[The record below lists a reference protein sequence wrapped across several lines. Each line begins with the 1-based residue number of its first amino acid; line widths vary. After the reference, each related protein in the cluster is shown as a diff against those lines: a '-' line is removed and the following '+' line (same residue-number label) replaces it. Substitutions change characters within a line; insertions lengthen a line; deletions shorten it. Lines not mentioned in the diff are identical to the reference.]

1 MFLEHV
7 YYLDRIDIST
17 LAKGVK
23 NSLHK
28 NILSWENIDANEF
41 VLQAIKNAYVIP
53 FLNNPP
59 LMFFR
64 NNNSR

>member
-41 VLQAIKNAYVIP
+41 VLQAINL
-53 FLNNPP
+53 FLPE
-59 LMFFR
+59 LLTETLSGKEFL
-64 NNNSR
+64 